1 LEITH
6 VVLVSQLWLI
16 MPAFVDIYVGFKP
29 AWQGTDPP
37 DPLNPPQDKFC
48 PSECFCPFEAWP
60 CFQPFSYYTA
70 GYWNFGIAHSWLGHG
85 LIFIPCYWIGL
96 YSGKYVFPLLTKLAN
111 EPSLVRRLGSAVLVM
126 ILYYYCFTILGEV
139 TAGYDDRCKSFWDE
153 GQFQFGQIV
162 KNLRYF
168 AMNLGMSL
176 LYVVF
181 IAAACPVHL
190 KYLAKISFS
199 SLIFSDFFA
208 CIMDLGPIALAIR
221 SAVPSFVSPVL
232 EIAATLVVPFTFELL
247 SGVVFTTAV
256 AWAVPPIIKLFQK
269 TYADWLSGRRLTKR
283 S

>member
-1 LEITH
+1 
-6 VVLVSQLWLI
+6 
-16 MPAFVDIYVGFKP
+16 
-29 AWQGTDPP
+29 
-37 DPLNPPQDKFC
+37 
-48 PSECFCPFEAWP
+48 
-60 CFQPFSYYTA
+60 
-70 GYWNFGIAHSWLGHG
+70 
-85 LIFIPCYWIGL
+85 
-96 YSGKYVFPLLTKLAN
+96 
-111 EPSLVRRLGSAVLVM
+111 LVRRLGSAVLVM

-208 CIMDLGPIALAIR
+208 CIMDLGPIALLIR

-232 EIAATLVVPFTFELL
+232 EIITILAVPFTFELVF
-247 SGVVFTTAV
+247 GVIFTTVV
-256 AWAVPPIIKLFQK
+256 AWVAPPIVKLFQK
-269 TYADWLSGRRLTKR
+269 TYADWLGRRHTTTKHC
-283 S
+283 